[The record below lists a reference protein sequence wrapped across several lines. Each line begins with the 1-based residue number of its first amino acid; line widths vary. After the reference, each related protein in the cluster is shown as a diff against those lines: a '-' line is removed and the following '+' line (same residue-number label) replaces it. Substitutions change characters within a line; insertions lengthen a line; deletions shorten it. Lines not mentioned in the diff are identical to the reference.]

1 MLDNSQTKLTSEQIT
16 AMCQRGFGSEVKIES
31 VQELGGGTFNET
43 YLVELAGKTKVIL
56 RVAPPP
62 LADIYWDDV
71 ALMRREHHIL
81 PFFASIATLMPKI
94 IMTDF
99 THQVVER
106 DYVFQTY
113 IEGER
118 WSDIEDELTPDENTE
133 LWRQCGKIV
142 KQMHKTAGE
151 QFGHP
156 QPGRQFSR
164 WSEMISDRL
173 ARIAESMLAYQL
185 EATAFTAISD
195 AANTNISLLDEI
207 DTPHLLHGDLWTF
220 NLIVRRDN
228 DNPIITGVLDA
239 ERAWWG
245 DPMADWI
252 MFLLTVRQNKPEW
265 QQRLCAFYD
274 GYRTPKS
281 SGAAQF
287 RQKIYKAMHIG
298 DASVWC
304 SRNGDEEGIVRAYR
318 ELSEIAQRLNRNDME
333 PI

>member
-1 MLDNSQTKLTSEQIT
+1 MLDNLQTKLTSEQIT

-43 YLVELAGKTKVIL
+43 YLVELAGKTKVTL

-142 KQMHKTAGE
+142 KQMHETAGE

-164 WSEMISDRL
+164 WSKMISDRL

-195 AANTNISLLDEI
+195 VANTNTSLLDEI

-239 ERAWWG
+239 DRAWWG

-252 MFLLTVRQNKPEW
+252 MFLLTIRQDKPEW

-274 GYRTPKS
+274 GYGTPKS

-298 DASVWC
+298 DAAVWC

-318 ELSEIAQRLNRNDME
+318 ELSEIAQRLNRNDMQ